1 MNLIKAHKKELKRK
15 AKRNQKRLDIS
26 RKTGRMKVRVRV
38 EKEHQRKIIEEKQKV
53 ESNTTSIPIEVSPT
67 LK

>member
-26 RKTGRMKVRVRV
+26 RKTGRMKVRVMV